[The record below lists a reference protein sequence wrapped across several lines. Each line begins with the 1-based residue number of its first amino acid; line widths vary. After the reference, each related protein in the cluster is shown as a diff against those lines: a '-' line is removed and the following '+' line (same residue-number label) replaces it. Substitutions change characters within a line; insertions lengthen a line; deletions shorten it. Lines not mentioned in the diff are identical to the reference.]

1 METGWLRKSQWGIH
15 KQQSP
20 NHFLEWETFKRVW
33 SQWCNKDMSR
43 VLPEAKKIADKIKE
57 RKNK

>member
-15 KQQSP
+15 KQQNP
-20 NHFLEWETFKRVW
+20 NHFLEWETFKRVL

-43 VLPEAKKIADKIKE
+43 VLPEAKKIADKIE